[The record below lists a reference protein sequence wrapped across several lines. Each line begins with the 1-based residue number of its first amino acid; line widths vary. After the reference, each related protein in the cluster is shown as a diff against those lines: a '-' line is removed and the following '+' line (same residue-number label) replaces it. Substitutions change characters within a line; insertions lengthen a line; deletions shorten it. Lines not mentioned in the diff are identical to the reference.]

1 MGKYSCEKCAKSFSQ
16 KSHYDKHISRKNPCE
31 IQTDKIKALIDK
43 AVDEKLIE
51 LNKKLKLNNTESNI
65 TINITEQM
73 DISKMSKINLL
84 EKCKELGI
92 TKCSSK
98 NKPQLIELIN
108 SKNKTSN
115 NTEEYKNILI
125 SEDVIIIQGKEL
137 KQAELVESKKDTPND
152 TIFSLFEECLQKVSI
167 KEVAVKLNL
176 CVGTIRRWIEL
187 KDVPIQYT
195 FDLYKILS
203 KEIVY
208 SKYTSSL
215 KDQFFTPKDLAKKC
229 WEIFNREVK
238 INTQEY
244 TFIEPSAGDGS
255 FLHILPKGSI
265 GLDIEP
271 RSTGIQKQD
280 YLTWK
285 PTNTSKKHIVFG
297 NPPFGLRGHLALN
310 FINHSYS
317 FADYVCFILPQ
328 LFESDGK
335 GSPRK
340 RVNGYNLIYSEGLSA
355 IFYSPDN
362 KEVKV
367 NGVFQIWSKN
377 TSNQKYIIKSNS
389 QENIKVYSLSDGGTI
404 ASTRNKDMID
414 KCDIYLPSTCF
425 GKYNMKIYKKFED
438 LPGKKGYG
446 VIFFTEKAD
455 MINKA
460 ETIDWTSISFLS
472 TNSAY
477 NLRTSIIL
485 DQFI

>member
-1 MGKYSCEKCAKSFSQ
+1 MVKYSCETCQKTFAQKGHLEDHQNRKRPCKKDNTIEALVEKKVQEALSKTNVGAVKIDSTTTTIMQSNQMDYSKKSREELIAICKE
-16 KSHYDKHISRKNPCE
+16 KSIKGYSGKKKEDILNLIQDKEPK
-31 IQTDKIKALIDK
+31 QTDLI
-43 AVDEKLIE
+43 
-51 LNKKLKLNNTESNI
+51 
-65 TINITEQM
+65 
-73 DISKMSKINLL
+73 
-84 EKCKELGI
+84 
-92 TKCSSK
+92 
-98 NKPQLIELIN
+98 
-108 SKNKTSN
+108 
-115 NTEEYKNILI
+115 
-125 SEDVIIIQGKEL
+125 
-137 KQAELVESKKDTPND
+137 ESKKDTAND
-152 TIFSLFEECLQKVSI
+152 TNLSLLEECLKKVSI
-167 KEVAVKLNL
+167 KEVADKLNL

-203 KEIVY
+203 KEIDY

-229 WEIFNREVK
+229 WETFKREVK

-280 YLTWK
+280 YLIWK
-285 PTNTSKKHIVFG
+285 PTNTSKKYIVFG

-340 RVNGYNLIYSEGLSA
+340 RVKGYNLIYSEGLSA
-355 IFYSPDN
+355 MFYSPDN
-362 KEVKV
+362 QEVKV

-377 TSNQKYIIKSNS
+377 TSNPKYTIKANS
-389 QENIKVYSLSDGGTI
+389 EENMKVYSLSDGGTI
-404 ASTRNKDMID
+404 ASTRNKDMIG

-425 GKYNMKIYKKFED
+425 GKENMKIYKKFED

-446 VIFFTEKAD
+446 VVFFTEKAD

-460 ETIDWTSISFLS
+460 ETIDWSSISFLS

-477 NLRTSIIL
+477 NLRTSIIFA
-485 DQFI
+485 QFV

>member
-1 MGKYSCEKCAKSFSQ
+1 MAKYTCEKCQKIFSQ
-16 KSHYDKHISRKNPCE
+16 KGHLEDHNNRKRPCKKDNTIEALVEKKVQEALSKTNEGAVKIEPITTTIRQSNQMDYSKKSREELIAICKEKSIKGYSGKKKEDILNLIQDKEPK
-31 IQTDKIKALIDK
+31 QTDL
-43 AVDEKLIE
+43 VE
-51 LNKKLKLNNTESNI
+51 NK
-65 TINITEQM
+65 Q
-73 DISKMSKINLL
+73 D
-84 EKCKELGI
+84 
-92 TKCSSK
+92 
-98 NKPQLIELIN
+98 
-108 SKNKTSN
+108 TSN
-115 NTEEYKNILI
+115 
-125 SEDVIIIQGKEL
+125 
-137 KQAELVESKKDTPND
+137 DTNL
-152 TIFSLFEECLQKVSI
+152 SLLEECLKKVSI
-167 KEVAVKLNL
+167 KEIADKLNL
-176 CVGTIRRWIEL
+176 CLGTIRRWIEL

-203 KEIVY
+203 REIDY

-229 WEIFNREVK
+229 WETFNREVK

-285 PTNTSKKHIVFG
+285 PSNTSKKYIVFG

-340 RVNGYNLIYSEGLSA
+340 RVKGYNLIYSEGLSA
-355 IFYSPDN
+355 MFYSPEN
-362 KEVKV
+362 QEVKV

-377 TSNQKYIIKSNS
+377 TSNPKYTIKTNS
-389 QENIKVYSLSDGGTI
+389 EENMKVYSLSDGGTI
-404 ASTRNKDMID
+404 ASTRNKDMIG
-414 KCDIYLPSTCF
+414 KCDVYLPSTCF
-425 GKYNMKIYKKFED
+425 GKDNMKIYNKFED

-446 VIFFTEKAD
+446 VVFFNEKTD
-455 MINKA
+455 MIKKA
-460 ETIDWTSISFLS
+460 ETIDWSSISFLS

-477 NLRTSIIL
+477 NLRTSLIFA
-485 DQFI
+485 QFV